1 MKSGWVTKKLGEVCE
16 IKLGKTPPRDDYSY
30 WDRQKSSGHVWVS
43 ISDMASLS
51 DGQIIDSKEYITNK
65 ALEEAGVPIV
75 EKGTLLLSFKLT
87 IGRTAIAGRDL
98 STNEAIAAL
107 PLKQEFAQQ
116 IDLHYLVLYFAAFDW
131 NLFAAK
137 DDKMLGKTLNKK
149 RLATVSIVI
158 PPLAEQ
164 KRIVAKIDA
173 AFEKI
178 DRLKA
183 NAEKN
188 LANAKE
194 LFQSALD
201 EAMRPKKGWVEKR
214 LGEVCSKIGSGATP
228 RGGKASYCADGVSL
242 IRSMNVYDC
251 AFEYSELAHI
261 NDIQAK
267 ELANVTI
274 ETNDVLI
281 NITGAS
287 VARCCVVPSDVLPAR
302 VNQHVAILRIADE
315 RFLNHD
321 FLCYSLVAPSKKS
334 LLLGIGEAGS
344 TRQALT
350 KADLSSF
357 KIEIPS
363 LSEQKRITAMV
374 GTLKQA
380 NETLQ
385 QNYARQIADCAEMR
399 QAILREAFEGRL

>member
-1 MKSGWVTKKLGEVCE
+1 MSGWTTKKLGEVCE
-16 IKLGKTPPRDDYSY
+16 ILDSRRIPITRK
-30 WDRQKSSGHVWVS
+30 DRKPGHVPYYGATGQVDSVADYIFNERLLLLGEDGADWSAGANSAFIIEGKSWVYNHAHVLRPLDFVSDCWLMYYLNATDLNEWVS
-43 ISDMASLS
+43 
-51 DGQIIDSKEYITNK
+51 GTT
-65 ALEEAGVPIV
+65 VP
-75 EKGTLLLSFKLT
+75 KLNQRNMCD
-87 IGRTAIAGRDL
+87 IPI
-98 STNEAIAAL
+98 
-107 PLKQEFAQQ
+107 P
-116 IDLHYLVLYFAAFDW
+116 
-131 NLFAAK
+131 
-137 DDKMLGKTLNKK
+137 
-149 RLATVSIVI
+149 I

-188 LANAKE
+188 LTNAKE

-214 LGEVCSKIGSGATP
+214 LREVCSKIGSGATP
-228 RGGKASYCADGVSL
+228 RGGKASYCSKGISL

-261 NDIQAK
+261 NDMQAK

-274 ETNDVLI
+274 EANDVLI

-287 VARCCVVPSDVLPAR
+287 VARCCVVPSDVMPAR
-302 VNQHVAILRIADE
+302 VNQHVAILRIADN
-315 RFLNHD
+315 RFLNPD
-321 FLCYSLVAPSKKS
+321 FLCYSLVAPARKS

-350 KADLSSF
+350 KTDLALF
-357 KIEIPS
+357 KIKIPDVF
-363 LSEQKRITAMV
+363 EQKRIVERVKVVA
-374 GTLKQA
+374 QA
-380 NETLQ
+380 NEALQ
-385 QNYARQIADCAEMR
+385 QNYAQQVADCAEMR
-399 QAILREAFEGRL
+399 QAILREAFGGRL

>member
-1 MKSGWVTKKLGEVCE
+1 MSGWTTKKLGEVCE
-16 IKLGKTPPRDDYSY
+16 ILDSRRIPITRK
-30 WDRQKSSGHVWVS
+30 DRKPGHVPYYGATGQVDSVADYIFNERLLLLGEDGADWSAGANSAFIIEGKSWVYNHAHVLRPLDFVSDCWLMYYLNATDLNEWVS
-43 ISDMASLS
+43 
-51 DGQIIDSKEYITNK
+51 GTT
-65 ALEEAGVPIV
+65 VP
-75 EKGTLLLSFKLT
+75 KLNQRNMCD
-87 IGRTAIAGRDL
+87 IPI
-98 STNEAIAAL
+98 
-107 PLKQEFAQQ
+107 P
-116 IDLHYLVLYFAAFDW
+116 
-131 NLFAAK
+131 
-137 DDKMLGKTLNKK
+137 
-149 RLATVSIVI
+149 I

-188 LANAKE
+188 LTNAKE

-214 LGEVCSKIGSGATP
+214 LREVCSKIGSGATP
-228 RGGKASYCADGVSL
+228 RGGKASYCSKGISL

-261 NDIQAK
+261 NDMQAK

-274 ETNDVLI
+274 EANDVLI

-287 VARCCVVPSDVLPAR
+287 VARCCVVPSDVMPAR
-302 VNQHVAILRIADE
+302 VNQHVAILRIADN
-315 RFLNHD
+315 RFLNPD
-321 FLCYSLVAPSKKS
+321 FLCYSLVAPARKS

-350 KADLSSF
+350 KTDLALF
-357 KIEIPS
+357 KIKIPDIF
-363 LSEQKRITAMV
+363 EQKRIVERVKVVA
-374 GTLKQA
+374 QA
-380 NETLQ
+380 NEALQ
-385 QNYARQIADCAEMR
+385 QNYAQQVADCAEMR
-399 QAILREAFEGRL
+399 QAILREAFGGRL

>member
-16 IKLGKTPPRDDYSY
+16 EIRERISSADVPLSAYITTDNMLKNCAGVCEAENLPPKICSLVTYRSGDILLSNIRPYLKKIWLADRNGGASSDVIVLRARLEYAFPRYIYRVLARDQFFDYSMLNVTGTKMPRGKRD
-30 WDRQKSSGHVWVS
+30 WIKSFE
-43 ISDMASLS
+43 I
-51 DGQIIDSKEYITNK
+51 
-65 ALEEAGVPIV
+65 P
-75 EKGTLLLSFKLT
+75 
-87 IGRTAIAGRDL
+87 
-98 STNEAIAAL
+98 
-107 PLKQEFAQQ
+107 
-116 IDLHYLVLYFAAFDW
+116 
-131 NLFAAK
+131 
-137 DDKMLGKTLNKK
+137 
-149 RLATVSIVI
+149 I

-164 KRIVAKIDA
+164 KRIVAKIA
-173 AFEKI
+173 AVFEKI
-178 DRLKA
+178 DALKA
-183 NAEKN
+183 NAERN

-228 RGGKASYCADGVSL
+228 RGGKASYCAEGVSL

-261 NDIQAK
+261 NDKQAK
-267 ELANVTI
+267 DLDNVMI
-274 ETNDVLI
+274 GENDVLI

-287 VARCCVVPSDVLPAR
+287 VARCCVVPANVLPAR

-315 RFLNHD
+315 KFLNHD

-350 KADLSSF
+350 KTDLSSF
-357 KIEIPS
+357 KIDIPS

-374 GTLKQA
+374 GALTQA
-380 NETLQ
+380 KETLQ
-385 QNYARQIADCAEMR
+385 QNYAQQIADCAEMR

>member
-1 MKSGWVTKKLGEVCE
+1 MKSGWTTKKLGEVCE
-16 IKLGKTPPRDDYSY
+16 ILDSRRIPITRKDRKPGHIPYSGATGQVDSVADYIFNERLLLLGEDGADWSAGANSAFIIEG
-30 WDRQKSSGHVWVS
+30 KSWVNNHAHVLRPLDFVSDCWLMYYLNATDLNEWVS
-43 ISDMASLS
+43 
-51 DGQIIDSKEYITNK
+51 GTT
-65 ALEEAGVPIV
+65 VP
-75 EKGTLLLSFKLT
+75 KLNQRNMCD
-87 IGRTAIAGRDL
+87 IPI
-98 STNEAIAAL
+98 
-107 PLKQEFAQQ
+107 P
-116 IDLHYLVLYFAAFDW
+116 
-131 NLFAAK
+131 
-137 DDKMLGKTLNKK
+137 
-149 RLATVSIVI
+149 I

-164 KRIVAKIDA
+164 KRIVAKIDV

-178 DRLKA
+178 DSLKT

-201 EAMRPKKGWVEKR
+201 EAMRPKKGWLEKR

-228 RGGKASYCADGVSL
+228 RGGKASYCSKGISL

-261 NDIQAK
+261 NDMQAK

-274 ETNDVLI
+274 EANDVLI

-287 VARCCVVPSDVLPAR
+287 VARCCVVPSDVMPAR
-302 VNQHVAILRIADE
+302 VNQHVAILRIADN
-315 RFLNHD
+315 RFLNPD
-321 FLCYSLVAPSKKS
+321 FLCYSLVAPARKS

-350 KADLSSF
+350 KTDLSLF
-357 KIEIPS
+357 KIKIPDIF
-363 LSEQKRITAMV
+363 EQKRIVERVKVVA
-374 GTLKQA
+374 QA
-380 NETLQ
+380 NEALR

>member
-1 MKSGWVTKKLGEVCE
+1 MKSGWVTKKLGEIGTCKNGLNFKRAAV
-16 IKLGKTPPRDDYSY
+16 GKAIDIVGVGDFKKGLVVDDTTDLERLTLQELPEQEWYLQPNDIVFVRSNG
-30 WDRQKSSGHVWVS
+30 S
-43 ISDMASLS
+43 
-51 DGQIIDSKEYITNK
+51 K
-65 ALEEAGVPIV
+65 ALVGRAVIIKTKRPLTFSGFCIRYRIEDKCVDPDYLVRMVSAENFRRAMLVGRNASTINNVTQSI
-75 EKGTLLLSFKLT
+75 LLS
-87 IGRTAIAGRDL
+87 
-98 STNEAIAAL
+98 
-107 PLKQEFAQQ
+107 Q
-116 IDLHYLVLYFAAFDW
+116 
-131 NLFAAK
+131 
-137 DDKMLGKTLNKK
+137 
-149 RLATVSIVI
+149 VI
-158 PPLAEQ
+158 RFPPLAEQ
-164 KRIVAKIDA
+164 KRIVAKVNA
-173 AFEKI
+173 EFEKI
-178 DRLKA
+178 DKLKA

-228 RGGKASYCADGVSL
+228 RGGKASYCSKGISL

-274 ETNDVLI
+274 EANDVLI

-287 VARCCVVPSDVLPAR
+287 VARCCVVPSDVIPAR
-302 VNQHVAILRIADE
+302 VNQHVAILRIADD
-315 RFLNHD
+315 RFLNPD
-321 FLCYSLVAPSKKS
+321 FLCYTLVAPSKKS

-350 KADLSSF
+350 KTDLTSF
-357 KIEIPS
+357 KIFIPDIF
-363 LSEQKRITAMV
+363 EQKRIVERVKA
-374 GTLKQA
+374 LAQA

-385 QNYARQIADCAEMR
+385 QNYARQVADCAEMR

>member
-1 MKSGWVTKKLGEVCE
+1 MSGWTTKKLGEVCE
-16 IKLGKTPPRDDYSY
+16 
-30 WDRQKSSGHVWVS
+30 S
-43 ISDMASLS
+43 ISTRGCQIQQNEICDIGKFPVVSQSEAFIEGYTDFENAIENIPVVLFGDHTCCVKYIDFPFVVGADGTKLLTAKQFEVKFLYYAILKISSSLV
-51 DGQIIDSKEYITNK
+51 DGKYRRH
-65 ALEEAGVPIV
+65 
-75 EKGTLLLSFKLT
+75 FK
-87 IGRTAIAGRDL
+87 DL
-98 STNEAIAAL
+98 
-107 PLKQEFAQQ
+107 
-116 IDLHYLVLYFAAFDW
+116 
-131 NLFAAK
+131 
-137 DDKMLGKTLNKK
+137 KK
-149 RLATVSIVI
+149 CDIPI

-164 KRIVAKIDA
+164 KRIVAKIDV

-178 DRLKA
+178 DSLKT

-228 RGGKASYCADGVSL
+228 RGGKTSYCSKGISL

-261 NDIQAK
+261 NDMQAK

-274 ETNDVLI
+274 EANDVLI

-287 VARCCVVPSDVLPAR
+287 VARCCVVPSDVMPAR
-302 VNQHVAILRIADE
+302 VNQHVAILRIADN
-315 RFLNHD
+315 RFLNPD
-321 FLCYSLVAPSKKS
+321 FLCYSLVAPARKS

-350 KADLSSF
+350 KTDLSLF
-357 KIEIPS
+357 KIKIPDIF
-363 LSEQKRITAMV
+363 EQKRIVERVKVVA
-374 GTLKQA
+374 QA
-380 NETLQ
+380 NEALQ
-385 QNYARQIADCAEMR
+385 QNYERQVADCAEMR
-399 QAILREAFEGRL
+399 QAILREAFGGRP

>member
-1 MKSGWVTKKLGEVCE
+1 MKSDWVTKKLGEVCAFRRGLTYSKGDEVEHSSKVVLRANNITLETNQLCFDELKYIRDDFE
-16 IKLGKTPPRDDYSY
+16 IPDDKYLEKDCLLICTASGSKTHLGKVAY
-30 WDRQKSSGHVWVS
+30 
-43 ISDMASLS
+43 
-51 DGQIIDSKEYITNK
+51 
-65 ALEEAGVPIV
+65 V
-75 EKGTLLLSFKLT
+75 EKDYGFAFGGFMGLIVPNDSLVFPRYFYYALT
-87 IGRTAIAGRDL
+87 SENYRQFIGRLTDGANI
-98 STNEAIAAL
+98 NN
-107 PLKQEFAQQ
+107 LKFSQLAEFD
-116 IDLHYLVLYFAAFDW
+116 IP
-131 NLFAAK
+131 
-137 DDKMLGKTLNKK
+137 
-149 RLATVSIVI
+149 I

-178 DRLKA
+178 DKLKA

-228 RGGKASYCADGVSL
+228 RGGKASYCSKGISL

-274 ETNDVLI
+274 EANDVLI

-287 VARCCVVPSDVLPAR
+287 VARCCVVPSDVIPAR
-302 VNQHVAILRIADE
+302 VNQHVAILRIADD
-315 RFLNHD
+315 RFLNPD
-321 FLCYSLVAPSKKS
+321 FLCYTLVAPSKKS

-350 KADLSSF
+350 KTDLTSF
-357 KIEIPS
+357 KIFIPDIF
-363 LSEQKRITAMV
+363 EQKRIVERVKA
-374 GTLKQA
+374 LAQA

-385 QNYARQIADCAEMR
+385 QNYARQVADCAEMR

>member
-1 MKSGWVTKKLGEVCE
+1 MNIPVVLFGDHTCCVKYIDFPFVVGADGTKLLTAKQFEVKFLYYAILKISFSLVDGKYRRHFKDLKKCE
-16 IKLGKTPPRDDYSY
+16 IP
-30 WDRQKSSGHVWVS
+30 
-43 ISDMASLS
+43 
-51 DGQIIDSKEYITNK
+51 
-65 ALEEAGVPIV
+65 
-75 EKGTLLLSFKLT
+75 
-87 IGRTAIAGRDL
+87 
-98 STNEAIAAL
+98 
-107 PLKQEFAQQ
+107 
-116 IDLHYLVLYFAAFDW
+116 
-131 NLFAAK
+131 
-137 DDKMLGKTLNKK
+137 
-149 RLATVSIVI
+149 I
-158 PPLAEQ
+158 PPLTEQ

-228 RGGKASYCADGVSL
+228 RGGKASYCPKGFSL

-261 NDIQAK
+261 NDMQAK

-274 ETNDVLI
+274 EANDVLI

-287 VARCCVVPSDVLPAR
+287 VARCCVMPSDVMPAR
-302 VNQHVAILRIADE
+302 VNQHVAILRIADN
-315 RFLNHD
+315 RFLNPD
-321 FLCYSLVAPSKKS
+321 FLCYSLVAPGQKT
-334 LLLGIGEAGS
+334 LLLGIGESGS

-350 KADLSSF
+350 KNDLSSF
-357 KIEIPS
+357 KISIPD
-363 LSEQKRITAMV
+363 LFEQKRIVERIRAVT
-374 GTLKQA
+374 QA

-385 QNYARQIADCAEMR
+385 QNYSRQIADCAEMR